1 MFIGREKELRQI
13 REMLQKDSGC
23 MMIYGKRKVGKTT
36 LLTHA
41 LRGQKNTAYY
51 ECVKDSLKANVDGLV
66 SVLVREKILPARIEF
81 LSFSD
86 LFLYLNSLNGTYNIV
101 IDEYPYLKAVNK
113 PETVDSVFQSVIDN
127 SIGNIR
133 LFISGSHVGMMK
145 ELLNEKN
152 AFYGR
157 FSSIIQLR
165 ELNYLEAAEFYPNL
179 HVYDKVAFYAVFG
192 GSPYINEFID
202 ENKSLKENVIST
214 ILNSSHSVYNYAE
227 NLLVS
232 DFSNVSGAERI
243 LSSLGNGKKRYGE
256 IESQL
261 RIEKNGLL
269 SKQIKPL
276 LNMGIVN
283 KKYPINR
290 PDDNKKVFNEI
301 NDNLLRF
308 YYSYVYRNKSALQ
321 VIGANAFY
329 EEFIEPGIITFI
341 SHRFEEICR
350 DYFSIMV
357 QSGKMRG
364 IRNIGVYYYDDSKNK
379 KHGEFDVVLQ
389 RKDGFEFYE
398 VKYFKTPLKL
408 SEMKKE
414 EEQIQDIQGLNISK
428 IGFVSVNGFEKADAK
443 YSCLC
448 GSDIYFI

>member
-1 MFIGREKELRQI
+1 M
-13 REMLQKDSGC
+13 
-23 MMIYGKRKVGKTT
+23 
-36 LLTHA
+36 
-41 LRGQKNTAYY
+41 
-51 ECVKDSLKANVDGLV
+51 
-66 SVLVREKILPARIEF
+66 
-81 LSFSD
+81 
-86 LFLYLNSLNGTYNIV
+86 
-101 IDEYPYLKAVNK
+101 
-113 PETVDSVFQSVIDN
+113 
-127 SIGNIR
+127 
-133 LFISGSHVGMMK
+133 
-145 ELLNEKN
+145 
-152 AFYGR
+152 
-157 FSSIIQLR
+157 
-165 ELNYLEAAEFYPNL
+165 
-179 HVYDKVAFYAVFG
+179 
-192 GSPYINEFID
+192 
-202 ENKSLKENVIST
+202 
-214 ILNSSHSVYNYAE
+214 YNYAE

-290 PDDNKKVFNEI
+290 PDDNKKVFYEI

>member
-1 MFIGREKELRQI
+1 MFIGREKELQQI
-13 REMLQKDSGC
+13 SEMLNNDSGC

-36 LLTHA
+36 LLMHA

-51 ECVKDSLKANVDGLV
+51 ECIKDSLKANVDGLV

-81 LSFSD
+81 LSFLD
-86 LFLYLNSLNGTYNIV
+86 LFQYLNSLNGTYNIV

-157 FSSIIQLR
+157 FSSIIQLK
-165 ELNYLEAAEFYPNL
+165 ELNYLEAAEFYPSL
-179 HVYDKVAFYAVFG
+179 PVYDKVAFYAVFG
-192 GSPYINEFID
+192 GSPYINEFLD
-202 ENKSLKENVIST
+202 ENKSLKDNVIAT

-232 DFSNVSGAERI
+232 DFSNISGAERI

-290 PDDNKKVFNEI
+290 PDDNKKVFYEI
-301 NDNLLRF
+301 KDNLLRF

-379 KHGEFDVVLQ
+379 KHGEFEVVLQ

-398 VKYFKTPLKL
+398 VKYFNAPLKL

-428 IGFVSVNGFEKADAK
+428 IGFVSVNGFEVADAK